1 MLKYSYKVS
10 WKINVGGVIMTSLYE
25 LTEEQMFEVYKHVKR
40 NLQRGYYYNR
50 SDEQIAKRNAYMRE
64 YRRKKKEVM

>member
-1 MLKYSYKVS
+1 MQ
-10 WKINVGGVIMTSLYE
+10 SLFN
-25 LTEEQMFEVYKHVKR
+25 LNEEQMVEVYKHVKR
-40 NLQRGYYYNR
+40 NLQRGYYHNR

>member
-1 MLKYSYKVS
+1 
-10 WKINVGGVIMTSLYE
+10 MTFLYE

-40 NLQRGYYYNR
+40 NLQRGYYQNR

>member
-1 MLKYSYKVS
+1 MQ
-10 WKINVGGVIMTSLYE
+10 SLFN
-25 LTEEQMFEVYKHVKR
+25 LNEEQMVEVYKHVKR
-40 NLQRGYYYNR
+40 NLQRKYYRNR